1 MIERVRCSI
10 GTTGSDEERLPVV
23 SNAGEEGRCR
33 AVRSRLGLPTVG
45 GGRRLG
51 ADRLGSEVAEEE
63 GSL

>member
-1 MIERVRCSI
+1 MIERVGCSI
-10 GTTGSDEERLPVV
+10 GATGSVEERLSVV
-23 SNAGEEGRCR
+23 ADTGEEGGCR
-33 AVRSRLGLPTVG
+33 AIRSRLGLPTVG